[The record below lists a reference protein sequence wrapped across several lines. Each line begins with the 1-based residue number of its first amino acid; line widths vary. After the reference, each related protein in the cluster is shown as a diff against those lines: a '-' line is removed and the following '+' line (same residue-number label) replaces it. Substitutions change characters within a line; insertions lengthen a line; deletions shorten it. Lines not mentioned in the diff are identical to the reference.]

1 MFVIYNKC
9 TFEHYNKYTQSGYD
23 KRTINTHQI
32 IHRSLLDIRINERLN
47 TQFIAEVC

>member
-23 KRTINTHQI
+23 KRTINSTPDYP
-32 IHRSLLDIRINERLN
+32 SKLP
-47 TQFIAEVC
+47 